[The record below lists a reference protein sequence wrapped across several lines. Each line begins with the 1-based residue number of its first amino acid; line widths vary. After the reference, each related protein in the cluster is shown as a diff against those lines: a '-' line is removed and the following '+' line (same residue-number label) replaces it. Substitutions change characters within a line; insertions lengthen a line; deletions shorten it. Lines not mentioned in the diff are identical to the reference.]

1 MHKHQSRLTTII
13 RIAKV
18 EEITGLSQ
26 STIYRLIKKGRF
38 PAHLQLGER
47 VVGWRLNDIQEWLD
61 TLPVGNSA
69 GELNK

>member
-1 MHKHQSRLTTII
+1 MNKQRKEII
-13 RIAKV
+13 RVTEVKTL
-18 EEITGLSQ
+18 TGLSQ

-61 TLPVGNSA
+61 NLPVGNSA
-69 GELNK
+69 GEQSQ